1 MTLEDGLI
9 KTCLLPDFSA
19 LLIAFNASART
30 EVLVILAGVC
40 RGYKDILQLPV
51 ALNIFKENE
60 ISPMHILFTSYTPGR
75 DSERAVLKKK
85 KTKKTVKKNF
95 RFRFRSEEKKKK
107 GNQQHF
113 TCCRK
118 QSGCILFFPSNPP
131 LSYQIHIDTRAPQ
144 MLSSGE
150 RTEGIWEH
158 AGGKWER
165 GGIWLGGV
173 FFFYILLEYYTLKV
187 V

>member
-9 KTCLLPDFSA
+9 RTCLLPDFSA

-75 DSERAVLKKK
+75 DSERDVLKKK
-85 KTKKTVKKNF
+85 KQKKPSKKISDSALGA
-95 RFRFRSEEKKKK
+95 RKKKK
-107 GNQQHF
+107 KRATSNTLLVVENNPGAF
-113 TCCRK
+113 Y
-118 QSGCILFFPSNPP
+118 FFPPTPHCLTKS
-131 LSYQIHIDTRAPQ
+131 I
-144 MLSSGE
+144 
-150 RTEGIWEH
+150 
-158 AGGKWER
+158 
-165 GGIWLGGV
+165 
-173 FFFYILLEYYTLKV
+173 
-187 V
+187 

>member
-9 KTCLLPDFSA
+9 RTCLLPDFSA

-85 KTKKTVKKNF
+85 KQKKPSKKISDSALGA
-95 RFRFRSEEKKKK
+95 RKKKKK

-158 AGGKWER
+158 AGGK
-165 GGIWLGGV
+165 
-173 FFFYILLEYYTLKV
+173 
-187 V
+187 

>member
-9 KTCLLPDFSA
+9 RTCLLPDFSA

-85 KTKKTVKKNF
+85 KQKKPSKKISDSALGA
-95 RFRFRSEEKKKK
+95 RKKKK
-107 GNQQHF
+107 KRATSNTLLVVENNPGAF
-113 TCCRK
+113 Y
-118 QSGCILFFPSNPP
+118 FFPPTPHCLTKS
-131 LSYQIHIDTRAPQ
+131 I
-144 MLSSGE
+144 
-150 RTEGIWEH
+150 
-158 AGGKWER
+158 
-165 GGIWLGGV
+165 
-173 FFFYILLEYYTLKV
+173 
-187 V
+187 